1 MAFPCIATGIYGYPN
16 DAAAEVALACTRD
29 WLESNREKIDR
40 IIFCVFLDIDKR
52 IYHDMVPYFF
62 PLEDQGEPPVAMET
76 NQNIPKGHGREEG
89 DGEGEDGDSYISCCT
104 I

>member
-1 MAFPCIATGIYGYPN
+1 M
-16 DAAAEVALACTRD
+16 
-29 WLESNREKIDR
+29 
-40 IIFCVFLDIDKR
+40 DIDKR

-89 DGEGEDGDSYISCCT
+89 DGEGRKGGGDGDGEGRKGGGDGDGGGEGEDGDSYISCCT